1 MITLWKALNAWKT
14 SDFESVLKE
23 EIENIDKGLLPLQA
37 GLSQSSYVSDADI
50 GATILKV
57 TESPKVIH
65 AKTGIFYAG
74 IIAGSCCADDP
85 TPVCEQTE
93 YCEVQF
99 DIDKNTAETTVALLE
114 DRQD

>member
-1 MITLWKALNAWKT
+1 MIKLPKTLASWET
-14 SDFESVLKE
+14 PDFESVLKD
-23 EIENIDKGLLPLQA
+23 EIQKIDVGLLPLQD

-50 GATILKV
+50 SVVILNV
-57 TESPKVIH
+57 TETSSLIR

-85 TPVCEQTE
+85 TPVGEQTE

-99 DIDKNTAETTVALLE
+99 DIDKKTAEATIKLLK
-114 DRQD
+114 DP

>member
-1 MITLWKALNAWKT
+1 MIKLPDALKAWGT
-14 SDFESVLKE
+14 PDFESVLKA
-23 EIENIDKGLLPLQA
+23 EIRNIDAELLPLQE

-50 GATILKV
+50 SVVILKV
-57 TESPKVIH
+57 SETFALIR

-85 TPVCEQTE
+85 TPVGEQTE

-99 DIDKNTAETTVALLE
+99 DIDKKTAEATVTLLK
-114 DRQD
+114 DQ

>member
-1 MITLWKALNAWKT
+1 MIKLPNAIKSWGT
-14 SDFESVLKE
+14 PDFNGVLKN
-23 EIENIDKGLLPLQA
+23 EIQNIDAGLLPLQD
-37 GLSQSSYVSDADI
+37 GLAQTSYVCNTDI
-50 GATILKV
+50 SVLILGV
-57 TESPKVIH
+57 TETANLIR

-99 DIDKNTAETTVALLE
+99 DLDKTTAETMVTLLK
-114 DRQD
+114 DQ

>member
-1 MITLWKALNAWKT
+1 MIKLPNALKSWDT
-14 SDFESVLKE
+14 PDFNGVLKN
-23 EIENIDKGLLPLQA
+23 EIQNIDLGLLPLQD
-37 GLSQSSYVSDADI
+37 GLAQTSYVSNADI
-50 GATILKV
+50 GVLILSV
-57 TESPKVIH
+57 TETAGLIR

-99 DIDKNTAETTVALLE
+99 DIDKTTAEATVTLLK
-114 DRQD
+114 DQ